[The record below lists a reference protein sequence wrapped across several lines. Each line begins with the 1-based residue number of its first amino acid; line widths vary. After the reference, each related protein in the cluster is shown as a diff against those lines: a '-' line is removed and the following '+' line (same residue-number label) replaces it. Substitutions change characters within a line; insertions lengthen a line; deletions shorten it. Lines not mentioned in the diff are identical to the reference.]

1 MKRLAVALFALVLVA
16 TPSLAR
22 SQNVRGSLDVRWNAG
37 AADCAASPQAP
48 LQVHA
53 YNPSTIILRQS
64 PCSEFEAGFLYLLIG
79 TDRALLIDTGAVA
92 DPSRMPLAKTVAD
105 LLPTV
110 GTATLPLTVV
120 HTHGHGDHR
129 AGDSQFATWP
139 GVKIAPV
146 ESAPLQAFFGLSNWP
161 DGVARLDLGN
171 RVVDVIPAPGHH
183 RNHLVFYDR
192 HTGLLFS
199 GDFLLPGRL
208 MVDDLAAY
216 RASARRL
223 VDFVQVR
230 PVTHILG
237 GHIELDAD
245 GQLYA
250 WGATHHPNE
259 RPLPMQRAD
268 LLALPAALDGF
279 NGFHSRHANF
289 VLTHPIHNLAAMAGG
304 VVAALLLMAWGLRV
318 LWRRRRARAQPR
330 A

>member
-1 MKRLAVALFALVLVA
+1 MNRLANALFALVLAA
-16 TPSLAR
+16 TPSLAW
-22 SQNVRGSLDVRWNAG
+22 SQNARGSLDVRWNAG

-53 YNPSTIILRQS
+53 YEPNTIILRQS

-79 TDRALLIDTGAVA
+79 SDRALLIDTGAVA

-105 LLPTV
+105 LLPNV
-110 GTATLPLTVV
+110 GDAKLPLLVV
-120 HTHGHGDHR
+120 HTHGHGDHD
-129 AGDSQFATWP
+129 AGDSQFAAWP
-139 GVKIAPV
+139 GVKIAPG
-146 ESAPLQAFFGLSNWP
+146 ESAPLRTFFGLSNWP
-161 DGVARLDLGN
+161 DGIAHLDLGG

-183 RNHLVFYDR
+183 PNHLAFYDGN
-192 HTGLLFS
+192 TGLLFS

-223 VDFVQVR
+223 VDFVRTR
-230 PVTHILG
+230 PVAHILG
-237 GHIELDAD
+237 GHIELDVD

-250 WGATHHPNE
+250 WGSTHHSNE
-259 RPLPMQRAD
+259 RPLAMQRAD

-279 NGFHSRHANF
+279 NGFHSRHASF
-289 VLTHPIHNLAAMAGG
+289 VLTHPIHNLVAMAVS
-304 VVAALLLMAWGLRV
+304 VVVALLLMAWGLRV
-318 LWRRRRARAQPR
+318 LLRRRRARANGR